1 MRVEM
6 VRSGL
11 VDMMGYGTMTI
22 VAGADV
28 PKNKVVETPI
38 FLVDCFPSIVE
49 AVGGHL
55 VEEDRDL
62 PGKSIWEIAQAS
74 NQDRFAFSEY
84 HAVGSENA
92 IYMLRDRRYKIFTML
107 MTPHNSLI
115 YRLIQRRNRICRIY
129 LSTKRYSETL
139 IENFAISLILKQL
152 MLQLKRIRGQGF
164 SRMVE
169 K

>member
-11 VDMMGYGTMTI
+11 VVLTYGTMTI

-55 VEEDRDL
+55 VEEDR
-62 PGKSIWEIAQAS
+62 
-74 NQDRFAFSEY
+74 
-84 HAVGSENA
+84 
-92 IYMLRDRRYKIFTML
+92 
-107 MTPHNSLI
+107 I
-115 YRLIQRRNRICRIY
+115 YRVNLFGRLPKHPIKIGLLLANTMRLAQRMPSTCFVIGDTKY
-129 LSTKRYSETL
+129 LL
-139 IENFAISLILKQL
+139 C
-152 MLQLKRIRGQGF
+152 
-164 SRMVE
+164 
-169 K
+169 